1 MRYKHLLVVMLLV
14 LLAACGQKKAL
25 YLPAET
31 ATEAE
36 ESESSKKQ
44 PSQTREEGP
53 RS

>member
-36 ESESSKKQ
+36 ESESSEKQ
-44 PSQTREEGP
+44 PSQKIEEDLQ
-53 RS
+53 S